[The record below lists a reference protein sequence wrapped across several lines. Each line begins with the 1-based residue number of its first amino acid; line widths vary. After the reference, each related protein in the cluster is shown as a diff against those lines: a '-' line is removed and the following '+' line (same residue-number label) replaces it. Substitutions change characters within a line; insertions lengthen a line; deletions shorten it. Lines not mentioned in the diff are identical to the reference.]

1 MSSDIPDNNTSAR
14 SAYEQMIRVLLDFE
28 DDKGLLEVV
37 HPDIIGYGSAEH
49 EFMRTC
55 QDVQNMARMQSEQ
68 LKGQGFQFVR
78 KPVEERYFADGN
90 ICLILEEFDLSLPE
104 INHHFLLR
112 LSSMLEKKDGKWLI
126 SHFHGSTPDS
136 DIAEEEAFPMEGLRK
151 KNQELEARIKERTRE
166 LEIEAALERTR
177 AHSLQMQHSSE
188 LNEVSN
194 VFHEQLLLLGIDSEF
209 SFVWLPS
216 ESRENH
222 LFWTTWTE
230 TVNGKAVFHSKSV
243 SYPLDLSDPYNATCI
258 ADWESGVSV
267 HEHFVPPKDIV
278 SFFASWQELLEG
290 ASHLKAEFF
299 PEGIYYTEAF
309 MKYGCFGIDIKRSLT
324 DDEKSILHRFAIEF
338 ERTYSRFLDL
348 QKAEIQAR
356 EAQIETALE
365 RLRSASM
372 AMQKTEDISEVTIVF
387 LDQLKELNLNFIQAW
402 INVFH
407 LEEGYFDIWFS
418 PLEGVYNEPTHLELP
433 SVLFEDTTF
442 KSCEAGHAFSHL
454 TLH

>member
-177 AHSLQMQHSSE
+177 AHSLQMQHSS
-188 LNEVSN
+188 
-194 VFHEQLLLLGIDSEF
+194 
-209 SFVWLPS
+209 
-216 ESRENH
+216 
-222 LFWTTWTE
+222 
-230 TVNGKAVFHSKSV
+230 
-243 SYPLDLSDPYNATCI
+243 
-258 ADWESGVSV
+258 
-267 HEHFVPPKDIV
+267 
-278 SFFASWQELLEG
+278 
-290 ASHLKAEFF
+290 
-299 PEGIYYTEAF
+299 
-309 MKYGCFGIDIKRSLT
+309 
-324 DDEKSILHRFAIEF
+324 
-338 ERTYSRFLDL
+338 
-348 QKAEIQAR
+348 
-356 EAQIETALE
+356 
-365 RLRSASM
+365 
-372 AMQKTEDISEVTIVF
+372 
-387 LDQLKELNLNFIQAW
+387 
-402 INVFH
+402 
-407 LEEGYFDIWFS
+407 
-418 PLEGVYNEPTHLELP
+418 
-433 SVLFEDTTF
+433 
-442 KSCEAGHAFSHL
+442 
-454 TLH
+454 